1 MLSYAWCFNLH
12 NNSFDIFESDYLPFY
27 GTFLRRSVQFAKILQ
42 RQKHR
47 TNFLIPQYCIFL
59 HIHFDEFREFSA
71 FSRFISYIVP
81 NSIHFMCCAALF
93 LYSRNLQKIAVKR
106 QVYFIKSVLYFG
118 QLSEKIAFA
127 ALKSGMSVSIGLIL
141 CRNASHCVRRKN
153 YRQPMYR
160 IHMLSLHN
168 PRFA

>member
-1 MLSYAWCFNLH
+1 MFLKAIICL
-12 NNSFDIFESDYLPFY
+12 FY

-81 NSIHFMCCAALF
+81 NLIHFMCCAALF
-93 LYSRNLQKIAVKR
+93 LYSRNFQKSRGQKAGIFHKKRAV
-106 QVYFIKSVLYFG
+106 FW
-118 QLSEKIAFA
+118 A
-127 ALKSGMSVSIGLIL
+127 AL
-141 CRNASHCVRRKN
+141 RKN
-153 YRQPMYR
+153 R
-160 IHMLSLHN
+160 ICGFGKRDVRFNRADFVSKCVSLCPQKKLSSTDV
-168 PRFA
+168 

>member
-12 NNSFDIFESDYLPFY
+12 NNSFDIFESDYLPF
-27 GTFLRRSVQFAKILQ
+27 LRNFFAALCAICKNFAKAKTSNKFSYTLIL
-42 RQKHR
+42 
-47 TNFLIPQYCIFL
+47 YIFAYS
-59 HIHFDEFREFSA
+59 FRW
-71 FSRFISYIVP
+71 YIVP
-81 NSIHFMCCAALF
+81 NLIHSMCCAALF
-93 LYSRNLQKIAVKR
+93 LYSRIFQKTAVKR

-127 ALKSGMSVSIGLIL
+127 ALESGMSVSIGPIL

-160 IHMLSLHN
+160 IRMLSLHN
-168 PRFA
+168 PRFT